1 LKSQIVTSSLG
12 TKYNQMKTLKSEQFT
27 GFHPLRAITAFINE
41 NHIAREDILIITEA
55 PGTYTLFYY
64 SL

>member
-1 LKSQIVTSSLG
+1 
-12 TKYNQMKTLKSEQFT
+12 MKTLKSVAFNS
-27 GFHPLRAITAFINE
+27 FHPLRDITAFIND

-64 SL
+64 AV

>member
-1 LKSQIVTSSLG
+1 
-12 TKYNQMKTLKSEQFT
+12 MKTLKSEVFN
-27 GFHPLRAITAFINE
+27 GFHPLRGITAFINE

-55 PGTYTLFYY
+55 PGSYTLFYY